1 MKLCQNIIAI
11 VENLRIQSTK
21 EILNPIHVDKF
32 AAEKEVPIVPIL
44 VLSYVIKENV
54 NPVSMRELWLHVNVE
69 KAREW
74 LNAVK
79 KDKYSS
85 AVKNVK
91 ASSTVKNINAKG
103 IAIMEIV
110 YLVRKNIW

>member
-1 MKLCQNIIAI
+1 
-11 VENLRIQSTK
+11 
-21 EILNPIHVDKF
+21 
-32 AAEKEVPIVPIL
+32 
-44 VLSYVIKENV
+44 
-54 NPVSMRELWLHVNVE
+54 VE